1 MAKYFTV
8 GQVIFDENAFEP
20 LWYHPVGEARDAQG
34 AGAAAVLQAW
44 LEDIGQNLHSY
55 GLERFVGCEML
66 SMSTQGEAAVAEV
79 LCADGAVVSIG
90 AGPQGTDW
98 WQKLKW
104 AVA

>member
-1 MAKYFTV
+1 MQYLTI
-8 GQVIFDENAFEP
+8 GQVIFDEDAFEP
-20 LWYHPVGEARDAQG
+20 LWYHPLGEARDAQN
-34 AGAAAVLQAW
+34 AGSAAVLQAW

-66 SMSTQGEAAVAEV
+66 SLSSQGDAAVAEV
-79 LCADGAVVSIG
+79 LCSDGTVVSIG

-98 WQKLKW
+98 WQKLRW